1 MKANLYLFGL
11 ILVLASSL
19 GFFANEYFKQ
29 RESIDRLRDFVCDNL
44 IVQCASYENSL
55 RRHNDETFIYADP
68 PYLLEKSTLYGER
81 GSTHKDFDHLRFA
94 EEIKKKNNW
103 SRYQEKTDII
113 DMYNNG
119 IKPKEIMKLTHPP

>member
-1 MKANLYLFGL
+1 MWLIGHRLAGL
-11 ILVLASSL
+11 PC
-19 GFFANEYFKQ
+19 
-29 RESIDRLRDFVCDNL
+29 IDRLRDFVCDNL

-103 SRYQEKTDII
+103 VISYNPHPEILELYKDYKIVYPQWSYGMSTD
-113 DMYNNG
+113 
-119 IKPKEIMKLTHPP
+119 KKAKEILVLNVKENK